1 MLSPE
6 AFELSMEAQLKM
18 RVITDEIENCTNIK
32 ELREQLLASAKLV
45 MRYQQMLNTILKEV
59 IERDLQDIVD
69 GQKMQTG
76 ITLVV
81 LI

>member
-69 GQKMQTG
+69 GQKM
-76 ITLVV
+76 
-81 LI
+81 

>member
-1 MLSPE
+1 MLGPD

-18 RVITDEIENCTNIK
+18 RVITDEIENCTNIE

-45 MRYQQMLNTILKEV
+45 MRYQQMLNSVLKEV

-69 GQKMQTG
+69 AEKM
-76 ITLVV
+76 
-81 LI
+81 